1 VQTPSNQQVRV
12 YITLKKRYE
21 QEGEYKKMLL
31 MATGASRVFELKR
44 RLEREFSE
52 LFPNE
57 PPFVVAKLEDSN
69 GFALSNSSLVK
80 DVVAEGDMLIA

>member
-1 VQTPSNQQVRV
+1 
-12 YITLKKRYE
+12 
-21 QEGEYKKMLL
+21 MLL

-80 DVVAEGDMLIA
+80 DVVVEGDMLIA

>member
-1 VQTPSNQQVRV
+1 MV
-12 YITLKKRYE
+12 
-21 QEGEYKKMLL
+21 M
-31 MATGASRVFELKR
+31 MATGASRIFELKR

-57 PPFVVAKLEDSN
+57 PPYVVAKIEDSN

-80 DVVAEGDMLIA
+80 DVISEGDLLIAQPEEGG